1 LSTIGQL
8 VQQHFRQQ
16 ASIFDH
22 LYDAKD
28 GTESPV
34 QKILRPIMFA
44 RRDRAVELVRERQS
58 PSVLDIGCGSG
69 RVAEN
74 MLDAGAG
81 RYVGV
86 DFSEPM
92 IDLSRQRLARFGDKV
107 KLLTG
112 DFIAA
117 PVEGTF
123 DVGVAVGF
131 FDYIEDPTPFV
142 RKVASLVDDVFVAS
156 FPRKDLLKGTARK
169 IRYEVLHDC
178 PIFDYTERELNF
190 LFKAAGFA
198 RVSLRTWTTGYV
210 MTAYKR

>member
-1 LSTIGQL
+1 
-8 VQQHFRQQ
+8 
-16 ASIFDH
+16 
-22 LYDAKD
+22 
-28 GTESPV
+28 
-34 QKILRPIMFA
+34 MFA
-44 RRDRAVELVRERQS
+44 RRDVAVGLVRERRN

-107 KLLTG
+107 TLKTG

-142 RKVASLVDDVFVAS
+142 RKVATLVDDVFVAS
-156 FPRKDLLKGTARK
+156 FPRKDFIKGTARK
-169 IRYEVLHDC
+169 IRYELLHDC

-190 LFKAAGFA
+190 LFKTAGFA
-198 RVSLRTWTTGYV
+198 RVSLRTWNTGYV
-210 MTAYKR
+210 MTAHKR